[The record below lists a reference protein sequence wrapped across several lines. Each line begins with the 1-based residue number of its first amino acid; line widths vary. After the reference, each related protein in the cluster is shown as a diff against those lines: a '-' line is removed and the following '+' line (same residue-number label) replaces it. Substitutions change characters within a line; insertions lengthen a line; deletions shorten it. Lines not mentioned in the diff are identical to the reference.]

1 MSSLVTHDA
10 LRVTRDIVASSEAAS
25 APVFTRSPG
34 SVVAAPGSD
43 LELDYAVSGWPE
55 PRLAWR
61 RDTGSLRNNES
72 CRIGQAVSPQ

>member
-1 MSSLVTHDA
+1 M
-10 LRVTRDIVASSEAAS
+10 
-25 APVFTRSPG
+25 FTRSPG